1 MMFRQKSLE
10 EPDLNL
16 TPLIDVVFL
25 LLIFFM
31 VSTTFNK
38 SSELSIDLPESSG
51 KVVESKAFIV
61 EISLDQQGRIF
72 INEKRLVNAKM
83 RTLKRA
89 IQLTV
94 KDHKDPQIVI
104 SADKNTPYQFIIK
117 TMDAIRQLG
126 LSNMTFATKQAT
138 DPE

>member
-51 KVVESKAFIV
+51 KITEHKTFIV

-72 INEKRLVNAKM
+72 INDKRLVNSKI
-83 RTLKRA
+83 RTLKHA
-89 IQLTV
+89 LQLTA
-94 KDHKDPQIVI
+94 KGHKDPQIVI
-104 SADKNTPYQFIIK
+104 SADKSTPYQFIIK
-117 TMDAIRQLG
+117 TMDAVRQLG

>member
-1 MMFRQKSLE
+1 MMFRQKALE

-51 KVVESKAFIV
+51 KVTEQKAFIV
-61 EISLDQQGRIF
+61 DISLDQQGRIF
-72 INEKRLVNAKM
+72 INDKRLVNSKI
-83 RTLKRA
+83 RTLRRA
-89 IQLTV
+89 LQLTV
-94 KDHKDPQIVI
+94 QGHKDPQVVI
-104 SADKNTPYQFIIK
+104 SADKSTPYQFIIK
-117 TMDAIRQLG
+117 TMDAVRQLG
-126 LSNMTFATKQAT
+126 LSNMTFATKQAA